1 MSSDT
6 YKIVVNIVFPDGNE
20 EYVIWEPLMF
30 GDMID
35 RNIDFNELFYNTPD
49 AIRTPPLEVHL
60 FLYHNPIVTNISQ
73 NTGDMGVIRQLLLG
87 KRICHIKSF

>member
-1 MSSDT
+1 MTSND
-6 YKIVVNIVFPDGNE
+6 YKIVVNIVFPDGDE
-20 EYVIWEPLMF
+20 EFVIWEPLMY

-35 RNIDFNELFYNTPD
+35 RGVDFHKLFYHTPD

-73 NTGDMGVIRQLLLG
+73 NTGDNKVIRQLLVG
-87 KRICHIKSF
+87 RKICYIKSI